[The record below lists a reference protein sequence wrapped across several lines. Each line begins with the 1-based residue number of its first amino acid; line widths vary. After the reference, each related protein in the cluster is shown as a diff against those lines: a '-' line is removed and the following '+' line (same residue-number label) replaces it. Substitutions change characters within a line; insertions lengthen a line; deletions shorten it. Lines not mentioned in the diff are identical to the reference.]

1 MVPVPRGCA
10 TTVSS
15 RPLGTGSGA
24 RGSLPRPQRL
34 QHAQNCIE
42 VLMFR
47 TRSGSQ
53 INQYTATPARKSAK
67 KASSDLRASTPE
79 RIDQVHH
86 AHRKTNK
93 KAERT
98 HPFFRSHVLVPPAI
112 RGLWQHQKNKE
123 PAPHLTKVANTSH
136 GKNPPGAIHGGA
148 SGGGSGPWRSA
159 VISASVMNKMP
170 INMAESSLYR
180 KSLGG
185 GMNRRERLCSR
196 AALPRMRLKPRRS
209 HCHSLAISI
218 TA

>member
-1 MVPVPRGCA
+1 M
-10 TTVSS
+10 
-15 RPLGTGSGA
+15 
-24 RGSLPRPQRL
+24 PRPQRL

-42 VLMFR
+42 VLMLR

-53 INQYTATPARKSAK
+53 MNQYTATAVRKSAK
-67 KASSDLRASTPE
+67 KASPELRYAIHPE
-79 RIDQVHH
+79 TIDQVHH
-86 AHRKTNK
+86 AHRQTNMN
-93 KAERT
+93 AERT

-112 RGLWQHQKNKE
+112 RGLWQHQKTKE
-123 PAPHLTKVANTSH
+123 PPPHMTKVANTSH
-136 GKNPPGAIHGGA
+136 GINPPGAIHGGA
-148 SGGGSGPWRSA
+148 SGGGSGPLRTVA
-159 VISASVMNKMP
+159 IATSVMNRTP

-209 HCHSLAISI
+209 HCHSLAIST